1 MTNPKTSKSRP
12 KKPRPT
18 AGQAFRDAVL
28 GLYVLDPSE
37 RTLLDRIAALLD
49 IVTGLEEQIAAGSL
63 TAKGSRGQDVPNP
76 LLVVHRGHTQRLA
89 ALIDQLQ
96 LPRLHQEQGHPSPAH
111 GTGHSFPARLDEHL
125 EALRAVGFTETD
137 CFWKDLRQALYG
149 GYR

>member
-12 KKPRPT
+12 KKPRQT

-49 IVTGLEEQIAAGSL
+49 IVTRLEEQIAAGSL

-96 LPRLHQEQGHPSPAH
+96 LPRLDQEQGSASPA
-111 GTGHSFPARLDEHL
+111 GRARRAALARWNRETG
-125 EALRAVGFTETD
+125 
-137 CFWKDLRQALYG
+137 
-149 GYR
+149 